1 MNDNLYLEGKELK
14 KFIIKRTINQILIYF
29 FLTLIA
35 LFVLIP
41 FYWMLA
47 TAVKSDA
54 ELVKGVTFFPQD
66 WAFENFGKVFVR
78 APYFGRY
85 FLNTIIVG
93 TLTTIGTLITTILA
107 AFAFARLNFK
117 GKNVLFTILLATM
130 MIPGEVFVISN
141 FVTIGSFGKI
151 PFLSWAG
158 KETFGAL
165 VLPFITSVFYIF
177 FLRQTFKQIP
187 NELYLAA
194 KVDGT
199 SDFKYL
205 WKVMIPMA
213 KATIT
218 TIFILSMMG
227 AWNAYIWPTLVANS
241 EKMRLVT
248 NGLMQSFTDESGQTP
263 DNLRMAATTLVTIPL
278 LIVFI
283 CLRKYIM
290 RGVSRSGIK
299 G

>member
-1 MNDNLYLEGKELK
+1 MYENLYLEGKELK
-14 KFIIKRTINQILIYF
+14 KFIIKKTITQIVIYF
-29 FLTLIA
+29 FLGLIA
-35 LFVLIP
+35 LFILIP
-41 FYWMLA
+41 FYWMIA
-47 TAVKSDA
+47 TALKSDA
-54 ELVKGVTFFPQD
+54 ELASTVTFVPRD
-66 WAFENFGKVFVR
+66 WAWINFKNVFIR
-78 APYFGRY
+78 APYFAQY

-93 TLTTIGTLITTILA
+93 VLTTLGTVITTILA

-117 GKNVLFTILLATM
+117 GKNALFAIMLATM

-141 FVTIGSFGKI
+141 FVTIGAFGNF
-151 PFLSWAG
+151 PLMAWAG
-158 KETFGAL
+158 KETYGAL
-165 VLPFITSVFYIF
+165 VLPFITSVFYVF
-177 FLRQTFKQIP
+177 FLRQTFRQIP

-199 SDFKYL
+199 GDFKYL
-205 WKVMIPMA
+205 WKIMIPVA

-227 AWNAYIWPTLVANS
+227 AWNAYIWPSLVANS

-248 NGLMQSFTDESGQTP
+248 NGLMQSFSNESGQTP
-263 DNLRMAATTLVTIPL
+263 DNLRMAASALVTLPL
-278 LIVFI
+278 LVVFI
-283 CLRKYIM
+283 FLRKYIM